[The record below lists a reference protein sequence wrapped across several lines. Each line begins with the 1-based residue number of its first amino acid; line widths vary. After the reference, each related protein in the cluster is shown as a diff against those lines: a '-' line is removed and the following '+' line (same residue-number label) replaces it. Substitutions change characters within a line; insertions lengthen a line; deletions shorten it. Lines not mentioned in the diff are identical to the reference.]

1 MIGNIDFQ
9 VDSQLSTYIVALLG
23 SGLILLLMALIGFGA
38 SGGSRVFNAIVG
50 LAMIGYGV
58 YLGFVLKDGETYWMA
73 YYVFI
78 VPVLLIINIVRSRK
92 SKNEVPAS

>member
-9 VDSQLSTYIVALLG
+9 VDSTFSTYVVALLG

-38 SGGSRVFNAIVG
+38 NAGSRILNAVIG

-58 YLGFVLKDGETYWMA
+58 YLGFISESDTYWMS

-78 VPVLLIINIVRSRK
+78 VPVLLIINIFRSRK
-92 SKNEVPAS
+92 SKTEASA